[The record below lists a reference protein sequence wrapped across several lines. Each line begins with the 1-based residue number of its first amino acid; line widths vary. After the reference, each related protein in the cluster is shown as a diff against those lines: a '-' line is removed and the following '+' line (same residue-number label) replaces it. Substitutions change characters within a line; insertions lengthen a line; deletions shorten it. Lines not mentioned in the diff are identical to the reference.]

1 MANYKYTIS
10 LDGDTS
16 ELQKQLKDVWKQ
28 IGSINASIGLTID
41 GKDVTKKVNDIW
53 GKISQSLEKDTINLS
68 DLVDFGDTISK
79 LDETDETIKTVKGSM
94 GLLLNVVKE
103 LGKEKLSD
111 TFTPLINKIDT
122 LIDKLDSLVD
132 KMDGVSIGSE
142 KSEEQHHKDTEK
154 FLDDEERKQKAIEAT
169 RETENKGK
177 TPAKTQSNIKNDYS
191 TKNKTEAYKQLE
203 KAADEFKKYW
213 GDEAKMASEE
223 GTRAAHAYYKAYEEA
238 VKKEVADSRLE
249 KVTIDT
255 DKYYSAQDIVYK
267 RKKQYEE
274 QKRYGREEPTDIA
287 QEIVALENKLKDFD
301 YAYSVVKEH
310 LGESPITS
318 EIISDIE
325 RYVELLDKARSLEEL
340 NDPEDQDIIKSHKY
354 FANSALEDAL
364 YKADTEKFKRNQ
376 PASEYTKVIKELESS
391 LFNSKKDLASQNGY
405 ITSLLFGEDGNIKS
419 DVQLLEEVNSE
430 IRSVIET
437 FSNGE
442 HSTSEWINT
451 LQDALEKYHIGQSFG
466 IIGYDQLDSFSE
478 SLFQEFLKSNTS
490 ANQQHDSLSDDYFGI
505 MGSAIDKQ
513 SQLNSIRELG
523 EEKYL
528 SLLQERKRLTD
539 QIATFSQSSAGNLDP
554 RTLQSTHEEAEIQI
568 AALAEEKST
577 IEDLIEKLNLF
588 KEESKNAFTNSWEID
603 RSVQQLTVLK
613 ENIESDIE
621 AYKSFEAVQER
632 MARCQE
638 SKIFEDFTNTKVS
651 SNNNTPKEL
660 ELYCEELDSKL
671 FEGSISGQEAIE
683 KFNEKAKELGVTFDE
698 DAQKWIK
705 LVSSERKPVKTAPTI
720 KNAVV
725 NDSSTTEQQ
734 NKLQEELK
742 ETQQQAEETSKS
754 ILKTKEEL
762 RAQLLSIS
770 SETGS
775 INSTDISSVL
785 GLDKDF
791 VNKDFVKL
799 AFGDYTP
806 EQIIDYFL
814 KFYEETEDASTSV
827 SKLQE
832 GLKET
837 ENQANKTAEAE
848 STAMEEVATK
858 TDKATESQER
868 FNEAQGRAASSMAD
882 YLDQI
887 DREIH
892 AYDPSALKGRDIV
905 SQGGLKETYW
915 ETDKQGVSHEKGM
928 FSFVERLQDGQL
940 QNVLVKYDEETQQW
954 YENVVSLST
963 AFEKVGNE
971 IVSLDNQIAKY
982 EMNKDKQKSS
992 NPTYDTSADEKLI
1005 KLATDRQAVLLET
1018 LQTYSDEEE
1027 YAYEISEFEKKR
1039 LQNQERLNALKQK
1052 QSNELQA
1059 RQDTKNNN
1067 QAIKEAEKLTKNSQ
1081 LRIQTLNTSLEE
1093 TDKLLAGL
1101 SMPKELSNEFKSLL
1115 DKVEQ
1120 LNTDLING
1128 EILPK
1133 QYASEIK
1140 SATKEYNSKVSIQQ
1154 DREYQEYLANPE
1166 SKMRAIDSELEK
1178 TDRILAGLD
1187 MPEALSAD
1195 FKQLLSDVDI
1205 LNQKLQKG
1213 IVQIGSYRSGVETL
1227 AGKYSDKAT
1236 SQPDREAAIL
1246 NTEDRLSK
1254 TSKSGDWDELVNK
1267 LAKLNEQI
1275 FNGELGLD
1283 SYNKKIDSVFSNYEK
1298 KAQSATDTLNS
1309 TISNFHK
1316 GIDNLNY
1323 SSLLGDQVEAQKN
1336 ELATLDQEVREGTRT
1351 LNQYKAE
1358 AQQIV
1363 DTLKDW
1369 SKLGRSDVGKTG
1381 INTLAEAQT
1390 AIQEYIN
1397 KVGTL
1402 KGAIK
1407 GTDVADASGIT
1418 TWTAQVVTASGEV
1431 QNLAFKWSESAH
1443 TLITTSSTVRTELT
1457 GVAKAWD
1464 ALKKKTSD
1472 LILYWTANF
1481 ANPYQI
1487 IGGFRKVINVA
1498 TELDTA
1504 MVEVIKVSDET
1515 DEAYNNF
1522 SNTIAASAKKIAS
1535 TNKELT
1541 TSAASYLRLGYNIK
1555 QAAQLA
1561 ENTAVFVNVGDG
1573 IDIDTATEDMI
1584 TAMKAFDIQAEESMK
1599 IIDSYNSIGKLIA

>member
-1 MANYKYTIS
+1 MANYKYTVA

-16 ELQKQLKDVWKQ
+16 ELQKQLKDIWKQ
-28 IGSINASIGLTID
+28 IGSTNASIGLTID

-94 GLLLNVVKE
+94 GLLLNVIKE
-103 LGKEKLSD
+103 LGKEKLGD
-111 TFTPLINKIDT
+111 TFTPLIDKIDT
-122 LIDKLDSLVD
+122 LINKLDSLVD
-132 KMDGVSIGSE
+132 KIDGVSSESE
-142 KSEEQHHKDTEK
+142 KSEKQHHKEAEN
-154 FLDDEERKQKAIEAT
+154 FIDDEEKKRKAVEAT
-169 RETENKGK
+169 SEAENKGK

-255 DKYYSAQDIVYK
+255 DKYYSAQDVVYK
-267 RKKQYEE
+267 REKQYEE

-325 RYVELLDKARSLEEL
+325 RYVELLGKARSLEEF

-442 HSTSEWINT
+442 HSISEWINT

-528 SLLQERKRLTD
+528 SLLQEHKRLTD
-539 QIATFSQSSAGNLDP
+539 QVATFSQSSAGNLDP

-632 MARCQE
+632 MARRQE

-660 ELYCEELDSKL
+660 ERYCEELDSKL

-734 NKLQEELK
+734 NRLQEE
-742 ETQQQAEETSKS
+742 
-754 ILKTKEEL
+754 
-762 RAQLLSIS
+762 
-770 SETGS
+770 
-775 INSTDISSVL
+775 
-785 GLDKDF
+785 
-791 VNKDFVKL
+791 
-799 AFGDYTP
+799 
-806 EQIIDYFL
+806 
-814 KFYEETEDASTSV
+814 
-827 SKLQE
+827 
-832 GLKET
+832 LKET

-848 STAMEEVATK
+848 STAMAEVATK

-982 EMNKDKQKSS
+982 KMNRDKQKSS
-992 NPTYDTSADEKLI
+992 NPTYDTSADDKLI

-1018 LQTYSDEEE
+1018 LQAYSDEEE

-1140 SATKEYNSKVSIQQ
+1140 SAIKEYNSKVSIQQ
-1154 DREYQEYLANPE
+1154 DREYQEYLTNPE
-1166 SKMRAIDSELEK
+1166 KQMRAIDSELEK

-1187 MPEALSAD
+1187 MPETLSAD

-1213 IVQIGSYRSGVETL
+1213 IIQIGSYRSGVEKL

-1283 SYNKKIDSVFSNYEK
+1283 SYNKKVDSVFSNYEK
-1298 KAQSATDTLNS
+1298 KVQSAADTLNS
-1309 TISNFHK
+1309 TISSFHK
-1316 GIDNLNY
+1316 QIDNLNY
-1323 SSLLGDQVEAQKN
+1323 SSLLGEQVETKKN
-1336 ELATLDQEVREGTRT
+1336 ELITLDEEVRNGTKS
-1351 LNQYKAE
+1351 LDQYKAE

-1381 INTLAEAQT
+1381 INTLAEAKT

-1418 TWTAQVVTASGEV
+1418 TWTAQIVTASGEV

-1487 IGGFRKVINVA
+1487 IGGIKQIVNVS
-1498 TELDTA
+1498 TELDAALTE
-1504 MVEVIKVSDET
+1504 MRKVSDESVQSLKDYQKT
-1515 DEAYNNF
+1515 TFA
-1522 SNTIAASAKKIAS
+1522 TAKAVGTTAKQIQDS
-1535 TNKELT
+1535 T
-1541 TSAASYLRLGYNIK
+1541 ADFMRLGESMK
-1555 QAAQLA
+1555 QAAESSRVTNLLL
-1561 ENTAVFVNVGDG
+1561 NVSEFDN
-1573 IDIDTATEDMI
+1573 IDDATQSLISMGQAYKDLDKI
-1584 TAMKAFDIQAEESMK
+1584 TIVDKLNEVGK
-1599 IIDSYNSIGKLIA
+1599 IIAQTYSNVWHTKMYVVSW

>member
-1 MANYKYTIS
+1 MANYKYTVA

-16 ELQKQLKDVWKQ
+16 ELQKQLKDIWKQ
-28 IGSINASIGLTID
+28 IGSTNASIGLTID

-94 GLLLNVVKE
+94 GLLLNVIKE
-103 LGKEKLSD
+103 LGKEKLGD
-111 TFTPLINKIDT
+111 TFTPLIDKIDT
-122 LIDKLDSLVD
+122 LINKLDSLVD
-132 KMDGVSIGSE
+132 KIDGVSSESE
-142 KSEEQHHKDTEK
+142 KSEKQHHKEAEN
-154 FLDDEERKQKAIEAT
+154 FIDDEEKKRKAVEAT
-169 RETENKGK
+169 SEAENKGK

-255 DKYYSAQDIVYK
+255 DKYYSAQDVVYK
-267 RKKQYEE
+267 REKQYEE

-325 RYVELLDKARSLEEL
+325 RYVELLGKARSLEEF

-442 HSTSEWINT
+442 HSISEWINT

-528 SLLQERKRLTD
+528 SLLQEHKRLTD
-539 QIATFSQSSAGNLDP
+539 QVATFSQSSAGNLDP

-632 MARCQE
+632 MARRQE

-734 NKLQEELK
+734 NRLQEE
-742 ETQQQAEETSKS
+742 
-754 ILKTKEEL
+754 
-762 RAQLLSIS
+762 
-770 SETGS
+770 
-775 INSTDISSVL
+775 
-785 GLDKDF
+785 
-791 VNKDFVKL
+791 
-799 AFGDYTP
+799 
-806 EQIIDYFL
+806 
-814 KFYEETEDASTSV
+814 
-827 SKLQE
+827 
-832 GLKET
+832 LKET

-848 STAMEEVATK
+848 STAMAEVATK

-982 EMNKDKQKSS
+982 KMNRDKQKSS
-992 NPTYDTSADEKLI
+992 NPTYDTSADDKLI

-1018 LQTYSDEEE
+1018 LQAYSDEEE

-1140 SATKEYNSKVSIQQ
+1140 SAIKEYNSKVSIQQ
-1154 DREYQEYLANPE
+1154 DREYQEYLTNPE
-1166 SKMRAIDSELEK
+1166 KQMRAIDSELEK

-1187 MPEALSAD
+1187 MPETLSAD

-1213 IVQIGSYRSGVETL
+1213 IIQIGSYRSGVEKL

-1283 SYNKKIDSVFSNYEK
+1283 SYNKKVDSVFSNYEK
-1298 KAQSATDTLNS
+1298 KVQSAADTLNS
-1309 TISNFHK
+1309 TISSFHK
-1316 GIDNLNY
+1316 QIDNLNY
-1323 SSLLGDQVEAQKN
+1323 SSLLGEQVETKKN
-1336 ELATLDQEVREGTRT
+1336 ELITLDEEVRNGTKS
-1351 LNQYKAE
+1351 LDQYKAE

-1381 INTLAEAQT
+1381 INTLAEAKT

-1418 TWTAQVVTASGEV
+1418 TWTAQIVTASGEV

-1487 IGGFRKVINVA
+1487 IGGIKQIVNVS
-1498 TELDTA
+1498 TELDAALTE
-1504 MVEVIKVSDET
+1504 MRKVSDESVQSLKDYQKT
-1515 DEAYNNF
+1515 TFA
-1522 SNTIAASAKKIAS
+1522 TAKAVGTTAKQIQDS
-1535 TNKELT
+1535 T
-1541 TSAASYLRLGYNIK
+1541 ADFMRLGESMK
-1555 QAAQLA
+1555 QAAESSRVTNLLL
-1561 ENTAVFVNVGDG
+1561 NVSEFDN
-1573 IDIDTATEDMI
+1573 IDDATQSLISMGQAYKDLDKI
-1584 TAMKAFDIQAEESMK
+1584 TIVDKLNEVGK
-1599 IIDSYNSIGKLIA
+1599 IIAQTYSNVWHTKMYVVSW